1 MDRNPP
7 PQTAEAGRGG
17 LDRDTLMMGV
27 GCVLMLFAGI
37 AIAGILALRMARS
50 SDTTPPAEPSQVALV
65 GAAATAASPA
75 TTPAFPSPTPRPTN
89 TPFSTPWPTWT
100 PLPESGSSGSM
111 RPADYRGHDAEY
123 KADVQQ
129 VSDFLLASAVEV
141 NDLLKNPQVKDSMW
155 IYKMDNQIGV
165 WSGFFQ
171 YFQAS
176 RPPARYEK
184 VHANLVKALARY
196 DGAASDIAYAIDYG
210 DPSGLDTAR
219 TKIDQASGLLND
231 AIAGF
236 KVSAVIEGADR
247 PSAAPSL

>member
-1 MDRNPP
+1 M
-7 PQTAEAGRGG
+7 
-17 LDRDTLMMGV
+17 DRDTLMMGV
-27 GCVLMLFAGI
+27 GCVLMLFAGV

-50 SDTTPPAEPSQVALV
+50 SDTTPPAEPSQIALV
-65 GAAATAASPA
+65 GAATTSAGPT
-75 TTPAFPSPTPRPTN
+75 TTPVFPSPTPRPTN

-100 PLPESGSSGSM
+100 PLPQSGSSGSM
-111 RPADYRGHDAEY
+111 GSADYRGHDAEY

-129 VSDFLLASAVEV
+129 INDFLRASAVEV
-141 NDLLKNPQVKDSMW
+141 NDLLKDPQVKDSMW

-176 RPPARYEK
+176 RPPSRYEK
-184 VHANLVKALARY
+184 FHASLVKALARY

-219 TKIDQASGLLND
+219 TKIDQATGLLND
-231 AIAGF
+231 AMAGF
-236 KVSAVIEGADR
+236 KASAVISGEDALL
-247 PSAAPSL
+247 AAPSF